1 MVQFNG
7 IPGPTGRFLG
17 WWAVMSQAG
26 FSYIGTEIVAI
37 AAGEAKNPR
46 RNIPRAIKR
55 VYIRIL
61 LFYIGGTM
69 IIGLLVPSNDK
80 ALGKSK
86 DAGSSPFVVAI
97 ARAGIKGLPSVINAA
112 LITSAWSAASSDL
125 YTSSRALYGLALSGN
140 APRIF
145 ARTSRSGL
153 PYISVIFCASFCG
166 LAYMGVAGSSANVF
180 TWFSDMTAV
189 AGLMTWF
196 GICFT
201 YLRFYAGMKAQGYD
215 RSKLP
220 FSSSLQPFAAWYG
233 LVWTLLICI
242 FSGFSTFLKGNWKVA
257 DFVTNYM
264 ALVLFPIAL
273 FIGRYVM
280 YRIPMVKP
288 EDMDFVTGI
297 AEIEAD
303 SYDEPPPTTALGK
316 FWAWLM

>member
-1 MVQFNG
+1 
-7 IPGPTGRFLG
+7 
-17 WWAVMSQAG
+17 
-26 FSYIGTEIVAI
+26 
-37 AAGEAKNPR
+37 
-46 RNIPRAIKR
+46 
-55 VYIRIL
+55 
-61 LFYIGGTM
+61 M

-97 ARAGIKGLPSVINAA
+97 AKAGIKGLPSVINAA

-125 YTSSRALYGLALSGN
+125 YTSSRALYGLALAGN

-145 ARTSRSGL
+145 ARASRSGL

-201 YLRFYAGMKAQGYD
+201 YLRFYAGMKVQGYD

>member
-1 MVQFNG
+1 
-7 IPGPTGRFLG
+7 
-17 WWAVMSQAG
+17 
-26 FSYIGTEIVAI
+26 
-37 AAGEAKNPR
+37 
-46 RNIPRAIKR
+46 
-55 VYIRIL
+55 
-61 LFYIGGTM
+61 M

-189 AGLMTWF
+189 AGLMTWL
-196 GICFT
+196 GICFP

-242 FSGFSTFLKGNWKVA
+242 FSGFSTFLKVNCKLA
-257 DFVTNYM
+257 NFLTTF
-264 ALVLFPIAL
+264 LPLLPFPFSFSFGSL
-273 FIGRYVM
+273 FI
-280 YRIPMVKP
+280 
-288 EDMDFVTGI
+288 F
-297 AEIEAD
+297 
-303 SYDEPPPTTALGK
+303 L
-316 FWAWLM
+316 